1 MKNVFLALFLAALT
15 TNVHSQQAVLS
26 VTNPTNRQRQE
37 VVEADLQAVCSQL
50 GISANEPF
58 VVKNGFGQEQAYQK
72 SYDKKLLIYVSVQPN
87 SKAEFTITKGKPSI
101 YKSFVFGKVY
111 PERVD
116 DLAWENDRAAYRVYG
131 PALQR
136 TGEKSFG
143 TDVWTKS
150 TSELVVD
157 QRYKLHMWGV
167 AQRDSLRK
175 AGKSKEA
182 NDIYVATSFHHDH
195 GDGLDVYSV
204 GPSLGCGAPAL
215 MKNGELVFPYCYKD
229 YKILDKGPLRFTVE
243 LTYHPNGDGI
253 TEHRLISLDRGSH
266 YNKTTVWYDNM
277 KQSAAWASGVV
288 MNGEGQLTLGKDY
301 VLYADPTDNPKV
313 NQSQIFVGTLFPNGV
328 DETTMLKGS
337 KNHGIGILRQYSGKP
352 YTYYFG
358 SSWSCYDVKTLAEWQ
373 LLAND
378 YLNNI
383 KNPLTTTIQ

>member
-87 SKAEFTITKGKPSI
+87 SKAEFTITKGKPST

-157 QRYKLHMWGV
+157 QRYKLHMWGM

-229 YKILDKGPLRFTVE
+229 YKILDNGSLRFTVE